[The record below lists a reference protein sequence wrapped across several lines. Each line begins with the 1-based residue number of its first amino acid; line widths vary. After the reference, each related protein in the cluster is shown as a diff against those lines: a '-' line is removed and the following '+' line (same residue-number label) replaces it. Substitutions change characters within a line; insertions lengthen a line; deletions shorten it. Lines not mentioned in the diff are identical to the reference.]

1 MKRYTIGIITG
12 ILLTASAFMFMG
24 ANNQK
29 SNENG
34 RYQIITFTYTGMNQ
48 IAMLDTRNGD
58 LYLSQGKTHNA
69 KLETVSWIKKT
80 RPNPFP

>member
-34 RYQIITFTYTGMNQ
+34 KYQIITFTYTGMNQ

>member
-34 RYQIITFTYTGMNQ
+34 KYQIITFTYTGMNQ

-58 LYLSQGKTHNA
+58 LYLSQGKAHNA

-80 RPNPFP
+80 RPNPFH